1 MPPLHYARTRSRW
14 VLILAAVVGLC
25 PSLAQAAPEAGL
37 DVRST
42 LVFVDVFVV
51 APFSGLFLLAYIL
64 VVLRRSCLPGMPWV
78 APLNVAGGLLLTTTD
93 LTLGVAQVAVFVL
106 GFLIDRVIRRAVAR
120 VDAENPQLSDAPGSY
135 LAMPSMAPVPTT
147 DIRDSTISAQHPIED
162 DDSGSGSESNS
173 SLV

>member
-1 MPPLHYARTRSRW
+1 MEA
-14 VLILAAVVGLC
+14 VL
-25 PSLAQAAPEAGL
+25 
-37 DVRST
+37 ST
-42 LVFVDVFVV
+42 LAFVDLVVV

-78 APLNVAGGLLLTTTD
+78 ALLNVAGGLLLATTD

-120 VDAENPQLSDAPGSY
+120 VDAENTQAQIASGSY
-135 LAMPSMAPVPTT
+135 LAIPSMAPVPTT

-162 DDSGSGSESNS
+162 DGSGSSSESNS
-173 SLV
+173 SFV